1 MRLDLGQGPTVDSS
15 LTFQLPCPCSRMR
28 FPQMSGDH
36 CLIPGGNSRLVAA
49 LCTGVPVFYNCR
61 VEHIAHGTSG
71 AVVTCIVDDGGGPPK
86 KREFRA
92 DLALVT
98 LPLGVLK
105 REAVTFEPPLPPRK
119 LAAIRALGFG
129 TLNKCVMLFPA
140 PFWDTDLDTFGRVAT
155 SQGARGELFLFY
167 SYVHLCGAAGAVL
180 IGLVAG
186 ESAEAFESVDS
197 AEAQRLCVEALQS
210 IFGPRG
216 VDVPQPVAFVRTAW
230 AADPY
235 ARGSY
240 SNVQVGASGDD
251 YDEMA
256 SPVGDRLF
264 FAGEATCRTHP
275 ATMHGAFMSGL
286 REAARI
292 ADWRPSGGPPGGG
305 TSWGATHAEGAATPF
320 EVAAPQPHA
329 RSDFNPEVVHRHLVA
344 AFTRPDWE
352 FGAFALV
359 LPPKDE
365 SPEAP
370 ALVRVDLSRALDAGA
385 GRRTLP
391 VFLRLR
397 RGDALAL
404 RDCPGGDAERLAL
417 LSGMKGGD
425 LSGRKQDLGA
435 DAFALAAL
443 RAAECTPP

>member
-1 MRLDLGQGPTVDSS
+1 MG
-15 LTFQLPCPCSRMR
+15 
-28 FPQMSGDH
+28 GDH
-36 CLIPGGNSRLVAA
+36 CLLPGGNSRLVAA
-49 LCTGVPVFYNCR
+49 LCTGVPIFYNCR

-71 AVVTCIVDDGGGPPK
+71 AVVTCMFDDGGGTPR

-92 DLALVT
+92 DSALVT

-119 LAAIRALGFG
+119 LSAIRALGWG
-129 TLNKCVMLFPA
+129 TLNKCVMLFPE
-140 PFWDTDLDTFGRVAT
+140 PFWETGLDTFGRVAET
-155 SQGARGELFLFY
+155 QGARGELFLFY

-186 ESAEAFESVDS
+186 EAAESFESVDS
-197 AEAQRLCVEALQS
+197 AEAQRRCVEALQS

-230 AADPY
+230 AGDPY

-256 SPVGDRLF
+256 SPVGDHLF

-275 ATMHGAFMSGL
+275 ATMHGAFFSGL

-292 ADWRPSGGPPGGG
+292 ADWRPSGGA
-305 TSWGATHAEGAATPF
+305 ATHTEMHTEDAATTTF
-320 EVAAPQPHA
+320 EVVYQPQV
-329 RSDFNPEVVHRHLVA
+329 RSDFNPEVVQRHLVA
-344 AFTRPDWE
+344 AFTHADWE
-352 FGAFALV
+352 FGSFALV
-359 LPPKDE
+359 LHPTDE

-370 ALVRVDLSRALDAGA
+370 ALVRVDLSRALDVGA
-385 GRRTLP
+385 SKRTLP

-417 LSGMKGGD
+417 LSGMKGGG

-443 RAAECTPP
+443 RASCCMAS

>member
-1 MRLDLGQGPTVDSS
+1 MG
-15 LTFQLPCPCSRMR
+15 
-28 FPQMSGDH
+28 GDH
-36 CLIPGGNSRLVAA
+36 CLLPGGNSRLVAA
-49 LCTGVPVFYNCR
+49 LCMGVPVFYNCR

-71 AVVTCIVDDGGGPPK
+71 AVITCMFDDGGGTPK

-92 DLALVT
+92 DSALVT

-119 LAAIRALGFG
+119 LSAIRALGFG
-129 TLNKCVMLFPA
+129 TLNKCVMLFPE
-140 PFWDTDLDTFGRVAT
+140 PFWDTGLDTFGRVAE
-155 SQGARGELFLFY
+155 SRGARGELFLFY
-167 SYVHLCGAAGAVL
+167 SYVHLCGPGGAVL

-197 AEAQRLCVEALQS
+197 AEAQRRCVEVLQS
-210 IFGPRG
+210 IFRPRG

-230 AADPY
+230 AGDPY

-256 SPVGDRLF
+256 SPVGDHLF

-292 ADWRPSGGPPGGG
+292 ADWRPSGGVAAH
-305 TSWGATHAEGAATPF
+305 TEDAATKF
-320 EVAAPQPHA
+320 EVAPQPQV

-344 AFTRPDWE
+344 AFTRADWE

-359 LPPKDE
+359 LHPKDE

-370 ALVRVDLSRALDAGA
+370 ALVRVDLPRVLDGGA
-385 GRRTLP
+385 SRRTLP

-404 RDCPGGDAERLAL
+404 RDCPRGDAERLAL

-443 RAAECTPP
+443 RASECTAPGAP